1 MTVRTFI
8 KNNRKEIDQVIK
20 KALDTQAAINDTIR
34 HLWILNE
41 ESLYLWARSEGV
53 RI

>member
-8 KNNRKEIDQVIK
+8 KNNREEIDQVIK
-20 KALDTQAAINDTIR
+20 KALNTQAALNDTTR

-41 ESLYLWARSEGV
+41 ESLYLWAQSEGV
-53 RI
+53 KI